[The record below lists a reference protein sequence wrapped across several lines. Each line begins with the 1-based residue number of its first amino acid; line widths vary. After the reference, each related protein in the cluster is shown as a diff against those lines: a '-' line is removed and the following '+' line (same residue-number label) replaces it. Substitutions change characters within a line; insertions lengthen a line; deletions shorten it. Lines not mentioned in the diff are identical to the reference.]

1 MGHRSLYSNVV
12 FRKGKYLLSL
22 AVLFSIIILFEN
34 CYRVD
39 DDDINAVCPRDC
51 TTISGRFITRGGD
64 VPVSNMR
71 LHFEFFAGN
80 KSGFGSFTRK
90 IATTTTDENGN
101 FLISFY
107 ARDNELRDESLG
119 WYSSYR
125 LRFDVPDTTYLT
137 RLNSDHISARI
148 EKRDTAV
155 VLNYQLPK
163 LESFIRI
170 KIVNPEAIGED
181 ESVRC
186 RFKYIVGDTTARFAG
201 YWHGSEFFSA
211 WTPHTTDSTF
221 TTASDQYTYI
231 EVAKR
236 KKDEYFRYQ
245 DSVLLAPNQRL
256 EYDVIF

>member
-1 MGHRSLYSNVV
+1 MGQRSLYKKAV

-22 AVLFSIIILFEN
+22 SLLFSIITLFEN

-51 TTISGRFITRGGD
+51 TTIKGRFVTKDGN

-80 KSGFGSFTRK
+80 MSGFASFTRK

-107 ARDNELRDESLG
+107 ARDNEIRDAPG
-119 WYSSYR
+119 WYSSYQ
-125 LRFDVPDTTYLT
+125 LRFDVPDITYLT
-137 RLNSDHISARI
+137 RPNSDHIGARI
-148 EKRDTAV
+148 DKRDTTV
-155 VLNYQLPK
+155 VLNYQLPILK
-163 LESFIRI
+163 SFIRI
-170 KIVNPEAIGED
+170 KFVNPEAIGED
-181 ESVRC
+181 ESLQC
-186 RFKYIVGDTTARFAG
+186 RFRYIAGDTTARFAG
-201 YWHGSEFFSA
+201 YWHGSELSTS

-221 TTASDQYTYI
+221 TTASDQYTYL

-236 KKDEYFRYQ
+236 KNGEYSRYQ
-245 DSVLLAPNQRL
+245 DSVLIAPNQLL
-256 EYDVIF
+256 EYDVTF